1 MKRVE
6 RLVSAA
12 AEASHG
18 VLHVSV
24 LAAHGLHESA
34 RRRLVADGL
43 LRRKSVGVYSIADD
57 LNTRGSYE
65 HRCAAAL
72 TTAGPD
78 SMLAR
83 EAAARW
89 HELDGFAPRR
99 RTSTSAPIAEQPSV
113 AGREPSVNVP
123 RSSGRRGSNLHRVD
137 STAHPSTFGGLRV
150 TGIGQTLCELGSGLA
165 AVESPGKHRLL
176 PIDQVELALECALH
190 RKLITLDHLGL
201 AFDACGGTHRGAAVL
216 RAALARRPPDTLP
229 TESWLET
236 RTVKVLRSDG
246 IIDVER
252 QVTIFDRR
260 GRRIGRVDL
269 RIGGLLIECDS
280 QEFHPEFDKDRARW
294 AKLQAAGYL
303 TLPVTFR
310 QVEFETPDFLRSVRD
325 LLALDRSR
333 AVG

>member
-1 MKRVE
+1 MDFTRAPGAASSRMGCCVE
-6 RLVSAA
+6 IL
-12 AEASHG
+12 
-18 VLHVSV
+18 SV
-24 LAAHGLHESA
+24 CTQ
-34 RRRLVADGL
+34 V
-43 LRRKSVGVYSIADD
+43 ADD
-57 LNTRGSYE
+57 LNTPGRYE
-65 HRCAAAL
+65 HRCAGALAA
-72 TTAGPD
+72 AGPD

-99 RTSTSAPIAEQPSV
+99 RTSTSAPTAEQPSIV
-113 AGREPSVNVP
+113 GHEPSVNVP

-137 STAHPSTFGGLRV
+137 AIDHLSTFGGLRA
-150 TGIGQTLCELGSGLA
+150 TGVGQTLCELGSGLA
-165 AVESPGKHRLL
+165 TVDSPGKHRLL

-190 RKLITLDHLGL
+190 RKLITLDRL
-201 AFDACGGTHRGAAVL
+201 AHALDTCGGTHRGAAVL
-216 RAALARRPPDTLP
+216 RAVLARRPPDTRP

-236 RTVKVLRSDG
+236 RTVQVLRSDG
-246 IIDVER
+246 IVAVER
-252 QVTIFDRR
+252 QVTIFDRG

-310 QVEFETPDFLRSVRD
+310 QVEFETPEFLRPVRD